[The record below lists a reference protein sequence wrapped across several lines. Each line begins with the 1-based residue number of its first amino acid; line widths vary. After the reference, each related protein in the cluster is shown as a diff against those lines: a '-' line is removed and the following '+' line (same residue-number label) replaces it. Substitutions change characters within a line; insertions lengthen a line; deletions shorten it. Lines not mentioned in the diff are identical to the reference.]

1 MIGTEGD
8 DAAAGVGDGVNDSY
22 QKSNRDSISRHREA
36 EGSSDAAAEGDA
48 GEGGAGEEKSVS
60 TKGRDDLI
68 SGHVRTAAL
77 VIYWTV
83 GRTVMGGRV
92 SDVDLPFSA
101 LDHLV

>member
-8 DAAAGVGDGVNDSY
+8 DAVAGVEDGVKDGH

-60 TKGRDDLI
+60 TKGRDDLV

-77 VIYWTV
+77 VIYWTMGKNCD
-83 GRTVMGGRV
+83 GREAGRC
-92 SDVDLPFSA
+92 
-101 LDHLV
+101 